1 MTAFLVIGGVGLT
14 LLIVSFVLGEF
25 LHGVFGAFDS
35 DFLSAS
41 AIAGFAAAL
50 GFVGALVMPYAGA
63 GAAIL
68 AGLVAG
74 IGVGI
79 GVGALTRV
87 LSNGAGDVTV
97 RSADLAGLTGTVITE
112 IPPGGYGQ
120 VSVTIS
126 GHITMLNARCD
137 SPLPAGTP
145 VTVSGV
151 LSPTSVQVTRRQ
163 TALATGDDD
172 PSGWPWGHR

>member
-126 GHITMLNARCD
+126 GHIT
-137 SPLPAGTP
+137 LPAGTP
-145 VTVSGV
+145 VTVSSV